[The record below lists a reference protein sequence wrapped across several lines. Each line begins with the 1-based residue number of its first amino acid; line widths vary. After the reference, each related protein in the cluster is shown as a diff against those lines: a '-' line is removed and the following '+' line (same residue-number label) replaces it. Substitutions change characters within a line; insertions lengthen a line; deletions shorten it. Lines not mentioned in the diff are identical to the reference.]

1 MPQALNLGI
10 DYHTFWELNPR
21 RLKPFVI
28 AYEQRTK
35 QDMEIEQERMNTEAW
50 LIGVYVQQAICAS
63 LSKSCKYPQKPIAIT
78 ADAVKNEKYIAAKA
92 RMETFMVNFNQKFA
106 KKEVE

>member
-1 MPQALNLGI
+1 M
-10 DYHTFWELNPR
+10 
-21 RLKPFVI
+21 KPFVI

-35 QDMEIEQERMNTEAW
+35 QDMEIERERMNTEAW

-63 LSKSCKYPQKPIAIT
+63 LSKLCKYPQKPIAIT
-78 ADAVKNEKYIAAKA
+78 AEAIENEKYIAAKA
-92 RMETFMVNFNQKFA
+92 RMETFMVNLNQKFA